1 MVSTEAVALS
11 IKIARGLIKLAGR
24 VDLVLTE
31 KAAVESPL
39 ALPQAPVALPPTPEK
54 MRRGRWASLASSSG

>member
-24 VDLVLTE
+24 VDLVLAE
-31 KAAVESPL
+31 RAAAESPI
-39 ALPQAPVALPPTPEK
+39 ALPQAPVALPPT
-54 MRRGRWASLASSSG
+54 RA